1 MANNTSA
8 PLLSQ
13 TEDKDTSSHFSF
25 DRILEHSL
33 SDFGLSQILQIIL
46 VGLPSTFDS
55 QQIFITVFT
64 DAYPTWH
71 CLDHTMCNPATSDIC
86 GIPRSAWN
94 WDDGFKGKSVIS
106 EFGLECSSS
115 FLRGLPTSTFY
126 VGAIFGGVFM
136 AMIPD
141 GFLGQK
147 QLLFFTTLAMSIT
160 GISIYF
166 SSNIWIYAFLKFFI
180 GLMRAPVGTLHVAV
194 WNLIS
199 FPTRFLES
207 CLSLHVCSRGCLLY
221 FPLFAVESPRWLHL
235 QGKDE
240 EAIEMLKKISPVNK
254 GYLESLSIWL
264 PSKETIEQA
273 QRYSLKDLFIRKWA
287 FRRTLVV
294 MIIMLGS
301 GLSYYGV
308 PLAVRDIK
316 VNIYLSEALN
326 AVVELPTFVITPILL
341 EKFSRRSSVVVNCL
355 IGGASGMLCFVLSL
369 LGMTNTA
376 FALELACFFCGRI
389 QFNLMAVYMVELFPT
404 CVRNTATLML
414 RQALVVTGACSPI
427 IASIGR
433 DVPSLS
439 FAVFGLAMAGLG
451 LFALLLPETKG
462 SSLCD
467 TMEAQEERDR
477 VFNTSQSCLK

>member
-71 CLDHTMCNPATSDIC
+71 CMDHTMCNPATSDIC
-86 GIPRSAWN
+86 GIPRSAWD

-115 FLRGLPTSTFY
+115 FLRGLPTSTFN

-141 GFLGQK
+141 GFLGRK

-166 SSNIWIYAFLKFFI
+166 SSNIWIYAFLKF
-180 GLMRAPVGTLHVAV
+180 VA
-194 WNLIS
+194 S
-199 FPTRFLES
+199 CRCLES
-207 CLSLHVCSRGCLLY
+207 HIFSDTLLGQLSISARLFPRLAVYCIFLY
-221 FPLFAVESPRWLHL
+221 LFAVESPRWLHL

-240 EAIEMLKKISPVNK
+240 EAIEMLKKISPANK
-254 GYLESLSIWL
+254 GYLESVSIWL
-264 PSKETIEQA
+264 TSKETIEQA

-414 RQALVVTGACSPI
+414 RQALVVAGACSPI

-439 FAVFGLAMAGLG
+439 FALFGLAMAGLG

-477 VFNTSQSCLK
+477 VFNTSQSFLK

>member
-1 MANNTSA
+1 MANTSA

-13 TEDKDTSSHFSF
+13 TEDKDTSSHFTF
-25 DRILEHSL
+25 DKIVEHSL
-33 SDFGLSQILQIIL
+33 SEFELSQIQQIIL
-46 VGLPSTFDS
+46 VGLASTFDS

-71 CLDHTMCNPATSDIC
+71 CLDHTICNPATSDIC
-86 GIPRSAWN
+86 GIPRSAWD
-94 WDDGFKGKSVIS
+94 WDGGFKGKSVIS
-106 EFGLECSSS
+106 EFDIECSSS

-141 GFLGQK
+141 GFFGRK

-166 SSNIWIYAFLKFFI
+166 SSNVWIYAFLKFLI
-180 GLMRAPVGTLHVAV
+180 GFMRAPVRTYVFV
-194 WNLIS
+194 LIS
-199 FPTRFLES
+199 ERVSAKWRPRATMIPFVLFVLGFMSLSGISYLFRQASWRVVYLCKSVPAAVYCIFL
-207 CLSLHVCSRGCLLY
+207 Y
-221 FPLFAVESPRWLHL
+221 LFAIESPRWLHL

-240 EAIEMLKKISPVNK
+240 EAIEMLKKISPANK
-254 GYLESLSIWL
+254 
-264 PSKETIEQA
+264 
-273 QRYSLKDLFIRKWA
+273 
-287 FRRTLVV
+287 
-294 MIIMLGS
+294 GS

-355 IGGASGMLCFVLSL
+355 IGGASGMLSSVLSL
-369 LGMTNTA
+369 FGMTNTA
-376 FALELACFFCGRI
+376 FALELASFFCGRI

-404 CVRNTATLML
+404 CVRNTTTLML
-414 RQALVVTGACSPI
+414 RQALVVAGACSPI

-439 FAVFGLAMAGLG
+439 FAAFGIAMAGLG

>member
-1 MANNTSA
+1 
-8 PLLSQ
+8 
-13 TEDKDTSSHFSF
+13 
-25 DRILEHSL
+25 
-33 SDFGLSQILQIIL
+33 ILQIIL
-46 VGLPSTFDS
+46 VGLASTFDS
-55 QQIFITVFT
+55 QQILITVFT

-71 CLDHTMCNPATSDIC
+71 CVDHTICNPATSDIC
-86 GIPRSAWN
+86 GIPRSAWD
-94 WDDGFKGKSVIS
+94 WDGGFKGKSVIS

-141 GFLGQK
+141 GFLGRK
-147 QLLFFTTLAMSIT
+147 QLLFLTTLAMSIT

-166 SSNIWIYAFLKFFI
+166 SSNIWIYAFLKFVI
-180 GLMRAPVGTLHVAV
+180 GFMRAPVGTYVFV
-194 WNLIS
+194 LIS
-199 FPTRFLES
+199 ERVSTKWRPIATMIPFVLFVLGFMS
-207 CLSLHVCSRGCLLY
+207 LSGISY
-221 FPLFAVESPRWLHL
+221 LFRHASWTVVYLCTSSPRWLHL

-254 GYLESLSIWL
+254 GYLESVSIWL
-264 PSKETIEQA
+264 TSKETIEQA

-341 EKFSRRSSVVVNCL
+341 EKFSRRSSVVANCL

-369 LGMTNTA
+369 FGMTNIA
-376 FALELACFFCGRI
+376 FALELASFFCGRI

-414 RQALVVTGACSPI
+414 RQALVVAGACSPI

-439 FAVFGLAMAGLG
+439 FAVFGLAMVGLG

>member
-1 MANNTSA
+1 MANTSA

-13 TEDKDTSSHFSF
+13 TEDKDTSSHFTF
-25 DRILEHSL
+25 DKIVEHSL
-33 SDFGLSQILQIIL
+33 SEFELSQILQIIL
-46 VGLPSTFDS
+46 VGLASTFDS

-64 DAYPTWH
+64 DAHPTWH
-71 CLDHTMCNPATSDIC
+71 CLDHTICNPATSDIC
-86 GIPRSAWN
+86 GIPRSAWD
-94 WDDGFKGKSVIS
+94 WDGGFKGKSVIS

-126 VGAIFGGVFM
+126 VGVFM

-141 GFLGQK
+141 GFFGRK

-166 SSNIWIYAFLKFFI
+166 SSNIWIYAFLKFVI
-180 GLMRAPVGTLHVAV
+180 GFMRAPVGTLHVAV
-194 WNLIS
+194 RNLIS

-207 CLSLHVCSRGCLLY
+207 CLSLHVCSRSCVYCIFLY
-221 FPLFAVESPRWLHL
+221 LFAIESPRWLHL

-240 EAIEMLKKISPVNK
+240 EAIEMLKKISPANK
-254 GYLESLSIWL
+254 
-264 PSKETIEQA
+264 
-273 QRYSLKDLFIRKWA
+273 
-287 FRRTLVV
+287 
-294 MIIMLGS
+294 GS

-369 LGMTNTA
+369 FGMTNTA
-376 FALELACFFCGRI
+376 FALELASFFCGRI
-389 QFNLMAVYMVELFPT
+389 QFNVMAVYMVELFPT

-414 RQALVVTGACSPI
+414 RQALVVAGACSPI

-439 FAVFGLAMAGLG
+439 FAAFGIAMAGLG

>member
-25 DRILEHSL
+25 DKILEHSL
-33 SDFGLSQILQIIL
+33 SEFGLSQILQIIL
-46 VGLPSTFDS
+46 VGLASTFDS
-55 QQIFITVFT
+55 QQIFITTVSWDRSNFYSSQRWQCQSLESLFT
-64 DAYPTWH
+64 EILYRINACPGRDASCR
-71 CLDHTMCNPATSDIC
+71 CLESHIFSDT
-86 GIPRSAWN
+86 
-94 WDDGFKGKSVIS
+94 
-106 EFGLECSSS
+106 L
-115 FLRGLPTSTFY
+115 
-126 VGAIFGGVFM
+126 
-136 AMIPD
+136 
-141 GFLGQK
+141 LGQ
-147 QLLFFTTLAMSIT
+147 LSISARLFPRLAVYCI
-160 GISIYF
+160 
-166 SSNIWIYAFLKFFI
+166 FL
-180 GLMRAPVGTLHVAV
+180 
-194 WNLIS
+194 
-199 FPTRFLES
+199 
-207 CLSLHVCSRGCLLY
+207 Y
-221 FPLFAVESPRWLHL
+221 LFAVESPRWLHL

-254 GYLESLSIWL
+254 
-264 PSKETIEQA
+264 
-273 QRYSLKDLFIRKWA
+273 
-287 FRRTLVV
+287 
-294 MIIMLGS
+294 GS

-414 RQALVVTGACSPI
+414 RQALVVAGACSPI

-439 FAVFGLAMAGLG
+439 FALFGLAMAGLG

-477 VFNTSQSCLK
+477 VFNTSQSFLK